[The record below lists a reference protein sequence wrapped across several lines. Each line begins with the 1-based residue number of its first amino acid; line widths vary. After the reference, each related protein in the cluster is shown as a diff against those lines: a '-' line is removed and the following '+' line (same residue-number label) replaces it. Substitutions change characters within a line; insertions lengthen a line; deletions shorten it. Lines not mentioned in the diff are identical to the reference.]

1 MDATNEAARRI
12 FDDHAAQQRAAGDL
26 DGAANTELLRE
37 YFTNAD
43 FRAALETEIW
53 RITKDA

>member
-1 MDATNEAARRI
+1 MDTTTEAARRI
-12 FDDHAAQQRAAGDL
+12 FDDHAEKQRTAGDL

-43 FRAALETEIW
+43 FRTALEAEIW
-53 RITKDA
+53 RINQEA